1 VPTDGITDLARRYRV
16 DVNMGTFASPD
27 WQQLYGIEKIKPVF
41 TPTRKSDDT
50 VDDAGAD
57 RLLVTG
63 YKWGLELDL
72 KHRTASDG
80 VTWNAVQEKL
90 RAASEATSTTAAEVQ
105 IRYYDRSGRSGDN
118 ASGWVTV
125 DWDPKGG
132 GNQDDDLVTVKLN
145 GQGPK
150 TALTNPLADLTPIVS
165 ALSPATGPTAGGTL
179 VAITGT
185 NFTGVTGAT
194 GVKFGT
200 NNATSYVVLDS
211 TRIVAVAPAGTA
223 GSKDVTV
230 TNSTGTSA
238 TTGTG
243 NDYLY
248 T

>member
-1 VPTDGITDLARRYRV
+1 MIMPTDGITDLARRYTLE
-16 DVNMGTFASPD
+16 VNMGTSTVKD
-27 WQQLYGIEKIKPVF
+27 WQKLYGIEKFKPTF

-50 VDDAGAD
+50 IDDVGAD
-57 RLLVTG
+57 RQNIVG
-63 YKWGLELDL
+63 YKWGVEIDM
-72 KHRTASDG
+72 KHRTQADG
-80 VTWNAVQEKL
+80 TTWNPVQEKL
-90 RAASEATSTTAAEVQ
+90 RLASEAKSTTAGEVE
-105 IRYYDRSGRSGDN
+105 IRYYDRSGRAGDN
-118 ASGWVTV
+118 GQGYVLV

-132 GNQDDDLVTVKLN
+132 GNQDDDLVTVKMA

-150 TALTNPLADLTPIVS
+150 TDITNPLADLTPIVAS
-165 ALSPATGPTAGGTL
+165 LSPTGGTTAGGTL
-179 VAITGT
+179 VTITGT
-185 NFTGVTGAT
+185 NFTGAT

-211 TRIVAVAPAGTA
+211 TRIVAIAPAGTA

-248 T
+248 A